1 MSKAVLITF
10 AILMLASSS
19 SLRGPISLTKG
30 NYDGVGLVV
39 QSFMDAYTMTTYN
52 MSECLA
58 PSAQSSLDQILAA
71 SVGYLILLDFHQVMN
86 MYGEFLTQLASDVKA
101 CGFDQVHASLNA
113 GLAVKG
119 RFWYEVN
126 LAANSEKVSK
136 LFNQFAAQV
145 DEKKFVMASSTLG
158 EITSILI
165 PYVPATQTRLSSY
178 HFSQTGYL
186 QWWNGTIVSL
196 SINPKK
202 LGPCARFLQRFA
214 NQSVLP
220 VSDISMLLNHNMA
233 GIDHL
238 FGDLANL
245 LTYFQK
251 NYTTNSCQF
260 DNLIDNI
267 MTLRGLSGIETL
279 GARYAAKAIG
289 LSTAFANV
297 KNCQANFNTC
307 GQATGTIIKYML
319 DWSIN

>member
-202 LGPCARFLQRFA
+202 LGPCAYFLQQFA
-214 NQSVLP
+214 NQTILP
-220 VSDISMLLNHNMA
+220 ASDISMLLHHNMA
-233 GIDHL
+233 GINTL
-238 FGDLANL
+238 FADLANS
-245 LTYFQK
+245 LTYFQQ
-251 NYTTNSCQF
+251 NYANNECMFSS
-260 DNLIDNI
+260 LIENI
-267 MTLRGLSGIETL
+267 ADLKGKGGLGTLIT
-279 GARYAAKAIG
+279 RYAARAVS
-289 LSTAFANV
+289 LNTAYENV
-297 KNCQANFNTC
+297 KNCQNNFYTC
-307 GQATGTIIKYML
+307 GKATGTIIKYML
-319 DWSIN
+319 DWTID